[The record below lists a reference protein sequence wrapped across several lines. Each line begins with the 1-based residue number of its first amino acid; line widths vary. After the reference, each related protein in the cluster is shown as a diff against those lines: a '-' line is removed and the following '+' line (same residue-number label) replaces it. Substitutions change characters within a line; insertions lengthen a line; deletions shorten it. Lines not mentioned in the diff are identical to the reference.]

1 MLKNQLLIV
10 IAIIAFAVWI
20 ALRKSDQKKSDNDEN
35 LDNE

>member
-20 ALRKSDQKKSDNDEN
+20 ALRKRDQKKSDNDEN